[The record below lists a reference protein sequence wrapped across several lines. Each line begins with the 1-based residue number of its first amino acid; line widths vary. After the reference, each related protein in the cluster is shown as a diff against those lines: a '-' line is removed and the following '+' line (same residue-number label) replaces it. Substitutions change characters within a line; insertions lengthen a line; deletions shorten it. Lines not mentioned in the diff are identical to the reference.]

1 MNRVKKGLD
10 NQAIGLLPLLLFMF
24 LDNYFSYLLS
34 FIIGVTFCF
43 VCIFL
48 FQVLS
53 KDKVYQFMLLPSAGT
68 LVLYSVFLCLK
79 LEPCV
84 VYILSSYHGSIT
96 GRGVSDRRVHEE
108 NGHTTYT
115 RFETS
120 LF

>member
-68 LVLYSVFLCLK
+68 LVLYSVF
-79 LEPCV
+79 

-96 GRGVSDRRVHEE
+96 GRGVSDRGVHEE

>member
-68 LVLYSVFLCLK
+68 LVLYSFVSSLNQCCLYT
-79 LEPCV
+79 LL
-84 VYILSSYHGSIT
+84 LSRKYYWSW
-96 GRGVSDRRVHEE
+96 R
-108 NGHTTYT
+108 
-115 RFETS
+115 
-120 LF
+120 